1 MADNN
6 TPAASL
12 GGISEEAR
20 KRVEEL
26 IEEEE
31 GAHNRYQGVLAV
43 LLTAAAVVMSLFH
56 LYSAVEIVPAYILR
70 PVHVAFALALVFLMF
85 PTAKRFRH
93 RLMWWDVIFAIL
105 SVAVVAYMLYFG
117 DEFGD
122 RAVTPTVMD
131 QVFGVGLIL
140 LILEGNRRS
149 STWILPVIV
158 LAFLAYAMFG
168 PYLPQPWTHKGYD
181 IARLTGSLYM
191 TLEGIFGVA
200 VDVSSTLI
208 ILFTIYGAF
217 LQYSGAGKFFIDFS
231 FSAMGGKP
239 SSAGR
244 AVVMGSFL
252 LGGPSGSG
260 VATTVTLGAVAYPLL
275 AKSGY
280 GKEAAGGLLAAGGLG
295 AIISPPVLG
304 AAAFLIAEFLK
315 ISYLD
320 VILMATI
327 PTVLFYLAIFVMV
340 EIDARK
346 FNMKVVALEKHHR
359 AGVLAKKYWFH
370 FVSLLA
376 IVVFMMMG
384 YSPVMSVFWATV
396 VTALLSFL
404 QRDCAI
410 ISYDWFRGRM
420 PWLKGFWE
428 SGFIKALEG
437 GSVGVLNVAMT
448 CASAG
453 IIVGVV
459 TLTGLGLKF
468 SSIVLDYADSGAQ
481 TLVNLWTM
489 LGAAD
494 TAKLLHDMKRLLTAV
509 YTALIVWIVGLAVPV
524 TASYIICAVIAAP
537 ALMKLGVPDFAAHM
551 FIFYYAVL
559 SEVSPPTALSPFA
572 AAAITGGGPYRTTLQ
587 CWKYTAPAFL
597 VPFMFVL
604 DPSGVA
610 LLLGGSFKNLAQADW
625 GAVAIVSVTAI
636 IGIVALAG
644 GLQGWLLR
652 KTTSPERWMLIVA
665 GLALVYPTTF
675 SDLLGLALVTVVI
688 ALQKL
693 RPGQPAP
700 A

>member
-105 SVAVVAYMLYFG
+105 SIAVVAYMLYFG

-494 TAKLLHDMKRLLTAV
+494 TAKLLHDMKLLLTAV

-625 GAVAIVSVTAI
+625 SAVVIVSVTAI